1 MRKRKWLWFFL
12 TLALVDGLFLFWWLN
27 QKKEHRYD
35 DVIVAAAEKYG
46 MEAALIKAVVWKES
60 RFEADARGSAQ
71 ELGLMQIRKPAAMEW
86 AEAEKRTGFAHK
98 DLLDP
103 KLNTLAGTWYLRKLR
118 RRYLHTDDPLPY
130 ALADYNAGR
139 THVLRWNKGEA
150 STNSAAFLAAM
161 DYPGTRQYILDVA
174 ERFKHYQSQ
183 FPLQPKPAR

>member
-12 TLALVDGLFLFWWLN
+12 ALALVDGLFLIWWLS

-35 DVIVAAAEKYG
+35 DAIVAAAGKYG
-46 MEAALIKAVVWKES
+46 VHPALIKAVVWKES

-71 ELGLMQIRKPAAMEW
+71 ELGLMQIREPAAMEW
-86 AEAEKRTGFAHK
+86 AEAEKRKGFKHK

-103 KLNTLAGTWYLRKLR
+103 NLNVMAGTWYLRKLM
-118 RRYLHTDDPLPY
+118 RRYLHLKDPLPY

-150 STNSAAFLAAM
+150 STNSAAFMAAM
-161 DYPGTRQYILDVA
+161 DYPTTKQYILDVT
-174 ERFKHYQSQ
+174 ERFKHYEAE
-183 FPLQPKPAR
+183 FPKVETGKR